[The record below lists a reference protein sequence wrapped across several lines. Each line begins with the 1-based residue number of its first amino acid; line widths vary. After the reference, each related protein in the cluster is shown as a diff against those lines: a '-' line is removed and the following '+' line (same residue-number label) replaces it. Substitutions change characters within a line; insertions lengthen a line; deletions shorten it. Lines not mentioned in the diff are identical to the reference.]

1 MSKLINLIV
10 LCLMPALAA
19 AQETQAD
26 TVRTYQAREVVVTA
40 TRSSI
45 SEKDAP
51 SPTEVLGTREI
62 RNSNGVTVA
71 DALQTQTGVLLREY
85 GGAESL
91 ATVSLRGS
99 ASEHVLIL
107 IDGNRFTGF
116 QNNLVDLSLLPL
128 DNVSR
133 IEVLHGGAS
142 ALYGADAVGG
152 VINIIT
158 RPIGTGLHV
167 NANGSVGSYGF
178 QRYAARAEG
187 GYDGLGII
195 AGYSHERGTN
205 NFPFLLQRPN
215 ASDTTINRK
224 DADYTRNEL
233 YINGGVK
240 TDEHSSLDF
249 SVQNVDAD
257 RGSPGPIYG
266 AGDVSLAREND
277 KNVNGHLGYHDDRVS
292 GTEFSLN
299 AGYQYGY
306 ETYVDPLYLIDSF
319 YKNLMVSANPQVQAI
334 VSTDDRIII
343 GGEFI
348 QGILEGNDFGKRIQ
362 RTQTSGYFSNEYT
375 VESIRPMFDRIS
387 LYQTLRYDHFSDVGH
402 AVTPKLGFNLRIF
415 RADDIRLRASYGR
428 SYRAPSFNDL
438 YYVPFNNP
446 SLQPEHSQSYDVGL
460 LGRGTLWGE
469 HSVEATYFYANT
481 KDRIVFDPLSFVP
494 VNIGKTISQ
503 GIESSYRGE
512 FLDGAVDLNLSYT
525 YTDARKQNSASAT
538 DSTFGKLLVLIPQ
551 NQLKAALAYHVD
563 QITINV
569 FYLLTGARPTSED
582 NSTSLPKYALTSA
595 NVTGNVLF
603 GPWKVTAKVEM
614 DNIFDLNY
622 QVYPAYPMHGRTYKL
637 NIGVEY

>member
-1 MSKLINLIV
+1 MTRFTTVIV
-10 LCLMPALAA
+10 LCLIPALAA
-19 AQETQAD
+19 AQEIQED
-26 TVRTYQAREVVVTA
+26 SLKTYQSGEVVVTA

-62 RNSNGVTVA
+62 QNSNGATVA

-91 ATVSLRGS
+91 ATASLRGS

-107 IDGNRFTGF
+107 IDGNRITGF

-133 IEVLHGGAS
+133 IEVLYGGAS

-152 VINIIT
+152 VINILT

-167 NANGSVGSYGF
+167 SANGSAGSYGF

-187 GYDGLGII
+187 GSDGFGLI
-195 AGYSHERGTN
+195 AGYSNERGTN
-205 NFPFLLQRPN
+205 DFPFSLQRPN
-215 ASDTTINRK
+215 ASDTTLDRK

-233 YINGGVK
+233 YFNGNFK
-240 TDEHSSLDF
+240 IDEYSSLDF
-249 SVQNVDAD
+249 SIQNVNAD
-257 RGSPGPIYG
+257 RGAPGPIYS

-277 KNVNGHLGYHDDRVS
+277 KNVNGHLGYHDGRVT

-299 AGYQYGY
+299 AGYQYGF
-306 ETYVDPLYLIDSF
+306 ETYVDPVYLIDSY

-334 VSTDDRIII
+334 LSTDDRIII

-362 RTQTSGYFSNEYT
+362 RTQTSGYFSNEYS

-402 AVTPKLGFNLRIF
+402 ALTPKLGFNLRIF
-415 RADDIRLRASYGR
+415 RTDDVRLRASYGQ

-438 YYVPFNNP
+438 YYVPFNNT

-460 LGRGTLWGE
+460 LGRGTFLGE
-469 HSVEATYFYANT
+469 HAVEATYFYANT
-481 KDRIVFDPLSFVP
+481 KDRIVFDPVSFIP

-512 FLDGAVDLNLSYT
+512 FLDGAVDLNLNYT

-551 NQLKAALAYHVD
+551 HQLKAALAYHFNS
-563 QITINV
+563 ISINV
-569 FYLLTGARPTSED
+569 FYLFTGARPVSDD

-595 NVTGNVLF
+595 NVTGNVPL

-614 DNIFDLNY
+614 DNIFDVNY
-622 QVYPAYPMHGRTYKL
+622 QVYPAYPMPGRTYKV